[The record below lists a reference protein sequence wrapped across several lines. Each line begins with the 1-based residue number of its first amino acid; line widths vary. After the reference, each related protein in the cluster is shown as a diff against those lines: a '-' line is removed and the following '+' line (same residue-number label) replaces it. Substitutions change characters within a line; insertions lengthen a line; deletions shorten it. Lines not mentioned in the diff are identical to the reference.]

1 MTVPSGPE
9 PFGVYV
15 HVPFCTKR
23 CDYCAFATWTDRD
36 HLRQSYVDAVVAD
49 IGRSFARGLPT
60 ATSVFVGG
68 GTPSLLTG
76 PQMAAILG
84 EIRVCTDAEITIEC
98 NPDTV
103 SVELFDAYRAAGV
116 NRLSFGVQS
125 MVDRV
130 LVGLGRTHTKH
141 SVERAVSLAK
151 QAGFGSINVDLIYGG
166 AGETLDDW
174 KATLAAVSALG
185 VAHVSAYALTIEA
198 GTPLADDP
206 SRHPDDDDQAEKY
219 EIASDAF
226 ACQGYENY
234 EISNW
239 SLPGHSC
246 RHNRLYWAQGNYV
259 GFGCAAHSHQ
269 RNADGSSRRWW
280 NARTP
285 ERYIELVEL
294 DRPTETAG
302 ENLEPS
308 VVRLERLQLNL
319 RMTTGVERSAF
330 RPEDL
335 EEFFELGLLDD
346 AGTGDNG
353 EEFVRL
359 TMKGRLLANAVSVR
373 LIDDSA
379 GATGATREK

>member
-1 MTVPSGPE
+1 VTIPNGPE

-36 HLRQSYVDAVVAD
+36 HLRQDYVDAVVTD
-49 IGRSFARGLPT
+49 IARSVKRGQRV

-76 PQMAAILG
+76 PQMAAILA
-84 EIRVCTDAEITIEC
+84 EIPVSSDAEVTIEC

-103 SVELFDAYRAAGV
+103 SAALFEAYRSAGV

-130 LVGLGRTHTKH
+130 LIGLGRTHTKH
-141 SVERAVSLAK
+141 SVERAVELAK
-151 QAGFGSINVDLIYGG
+151 QAGFASVNLDLIYGG
-166 AGETLDDW
+166 AGETLEDW
-174 KATLAAVSALG
+174 KATLDAVCTLD
-185 VAHVSAYALTIEA
+185 VAHISAYALTIEA
-198 GTPLADDP
+198 GTPLASDP
-206 SRHPDDDDQAEKY
+206 TRHPDDDDQAEKY
-219 EIASDAF
+219 EMASEIF
-226 ACQGYENY
+226 VQHGYENY

-239 SLPGHSC
+239 SRPGHPC

-294 DRPTETAG
+294 GRPTETAG
-302 ENLEPS
+302 EDLDPS
-308 VVRLERLQLNL
+308 VVALERRQLNL
-319 RMTTGVERSAF
+319 RMSTGVERAAF
-330 RPEDL
+330 RNDDL
-335 EEFFELGLLDD
+335 DEFFELGLIAEAGVDD
-346 AGTGDNG
+346 QG
-353 EEFVRL
+353 EALIRL

-373 LIDDSA
+373 LIGDS
-379 GATGATREK
+379 TSST